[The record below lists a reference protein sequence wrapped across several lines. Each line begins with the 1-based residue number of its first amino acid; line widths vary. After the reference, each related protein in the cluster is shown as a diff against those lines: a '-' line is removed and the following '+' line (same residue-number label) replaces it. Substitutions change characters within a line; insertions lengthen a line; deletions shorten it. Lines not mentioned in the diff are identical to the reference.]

1 MQKKINPDAG
11 LGALHSPLPEGCPK
25 DGVLKN
31 TLQKEIVING
41 ITLTTTPVTNLP
53 YQPRLR
59 ERAKALRQAGNLPE
73 VLFWMQVTK
82 KRFHKID
89 FDRQRIIGNYIVD
102 FYIKQLG
109 LVIEIDG
116 CSHDD
121 KQDYDKRREDY
132 LTSLGLKIYRIT
144 VDDVMK
150 QMEFVITGLE
160 EYITTTYGNQSTLI
174 K

>member
-11 LGALHSPLPEGCPK
+11 LGAQHSPLSEGCPK

-41 ITLTTTPVTNLP
+41 ITLTTRPITNLP

-59 ERAKALRQAGNLPE
+59 ERAKALRQAQNLPE

-121 KQDYDKRREDY
+121 KQDYDKQREDY
-132 LTSLGLKIYRIT
+132 LISLGLKIYRIT

-150 QMEFVITGLE
+150 QMEFVIMGLE
-160 EYITTTYGNQSTLI
+160 EYIITTYGNQPPLI

>member
-1 MQKKINPDAG
+1 MQKKTNTPAG
-11 LGALHSPLPEGCPK
+11 LGTQHSPLSEGCPQ
-25 DGVLKN
+25 DGVLKKN
-31 TLQKEIVING
+31 LQNEIVVNG
-41 ITLTTTPVTNLP
+41 TTLTAIPITDLP
-53 YQPRLR
+53 YQPRLK

-102 FYIKQLG
+102 FYIKRLG

-121 KQDYDKRREDY
+121 KQVYDKLREEY
-132 LTSLGLKIYRIT
+132 LISLGLKIYRIT

-150 QMEFVITGLE
+150 QMDFVIMGLE
-160 EYITTTYGNQSTLI
+160 EYIIREYGKQLS
-174 K
+174 

>member
-1 MQKKINPDAG
+1 MNDINNTPAD
-11 LGALHSPLPEGCPK
+11 LGAQHSPLPEGCPQ
-25 DGVLKN
+25 DGVLKE
-31 TLQKEIVING
+31 TLQKDIIING
-41 ITLTTTPVTNLP
+41 TTLKPVSITRLP
-53 YQPRLR
+53 YQPRLK

-82 KRFHKID
+82 KQFHKID

-116 CSHDD
+116 SSHDD
-121 KQDYDKRREDY
+121 KQTYDKRREAY

-150 QMEFVITGLE
+150 QMDFAMMGLE
-160 EYITTTYGNQSTLI
+160 EYIIQEYGI
-174 K
+174 IHP

>member
-1 MQKKINPDAG
+1 M
-11 LGALHSPLPEGCPK
+11 
-25 DGVLKN
+25 
-31 TLQKEIVING
+31 QKEIVVNG
-41 ITLTTTPVTNLP
+41 ITLTTTPITDLP
-53 YQPRLR
+53 YQPRLK

-102 FYIKQLG
+102 FYIKHLG

-121 KQDYDKRREDY
+121 KQAYDKLREDY
-132 LTSLGLKIYRIT
+132 LISLGLKIYRIT
-144 VDDVMK
+144 VDDIMK
-150 QMEFVITGLE
+150 KMDFVIMGLE
-160 EYITTTYGNQSTLI
+160 EYIIAEYGVKST
-174 K
+174 

>member
-1 MQKKINPDAG
+1 MQRKTHTPAD
-11 LGALHSPLPEGCPK
+11 LGTQNSPLPEGCPK

-31 TLQKEIVING
+31 ILQKEIVVNG
-41 ITLTTTPVTNLP
+41 ITLTTTPITDLP
-53 YQPRLR
+53 YQPRLK

-102 FYIKQLG
+102 FYIKHLG

-121 KQDYDKRREDY
+121 KQAYDKLREDY
-132 LTSLGLKIYRIT
+132 LISLGLKIYRIT
-144 VDDVMK
+144 VDDIMK
-150 QMEFVITGLE
+150 KMDFVIMGLE
-160 EYITTTYGNQSTLI
+160 EYIIAEYGVKST
-174 K
+174 

>member
-1 MQKKINPDAG
+1 MQKKINAPAG
-11 LGALHSPLPEGCPK
+11 LGTQHSPLPEGCPQ

-31 TLQKEIVING
+31 ILQKDIIING
-41 ITLTTTPVTNLP
+41 ITLKLTPITNLP
-53 YQPRLR
+53 YQLRLK

-109 LVIEIDG
+109 LVFEIDG

-121 KQDYDKRREDY
+121 KQVYDKSREEY
-132 LTSLGLKIYRIT
+132 LISLGLKVYRIT

-150 QMEFVITGLE
+150 QMDFVIMGLE
-160 EYITTTYGNQSTLI
+160 EYIIKEYGKQLS
-174 K
+174 

>member
-1 MQKKINPDAG
+1 MQRKTNTPAD
-11 LGALHSPLPEGCPK
+11 LGIQNSPLPEGCPQ
-25 DGVLKN
+25 DGVLKS
-31 TLQKEIVING
+31 TLQKDLVING
-41 ITLTTTPVTNLP
+41 ITLKLAPITDLP
-53 YQPRLR
+53 YQPRLK
-59 ERAKALRQAGNLPE
+59 EKAKALRQAGNLPE

-82 KRFHKID
+82 KRFYKID

-121 KQDYDKRREDY
+121 KQDYDKLREDY
-132 LTSLGLKIYRIT
+132 LISLGLKVYRIT

-150 QMEFVITGLE
+150 NMDFVIMGLE
-160 EYITTTYGNQSTLI
+160 DYIVRVYGD
-174 K
+174 

>member
-1 MQKKINPDAG
+1 MNDISNTPSD
-11 LGALHSPLPEGCPK
+11 LGAQHSPLPEGCPE
-25 DGVLKN
+25 DGVLKSV
-31 TLQKEIVING
+31 LQKVIIING
-41 ITLTTTPVTNLP
+41 TTLKAAPIIKLP
-53 YQPRLR
+53 YQPRLK

-82 KRFHKID
+82 KQFHKID

-102 FYIKQLG
+102 FYIKHLG

-116 CSHDD
+116 SSHDD
-121 KQDYDKRREDY
+121 KQVYDKRREAY

-150 QMEFVITGLE
+150 QMDFVMMGLE
-160 EYITTTYGNQSTLI
+160 EYIIQEYGITHP
-174 K
+174 

>member
-1 MQKKINPDAG
+1 MQRKTHTPAD
-11 LGALHSPLPEGCPK
+11 LGTQNSPLLEGCPK

-31 TLQKEIVING
+31 ILQKEIVVNG
-41 ITLTTTPVTNLP
+41 ITLTTTPITDLP
-53 YQPRLR
+53 YQPRLK

-73 VLFWMQVTK
+73 VLFWMQVIK

-121 KQDYDKRREDY
+121 KQAYDRLREDY
-132 LTSLGLKIYRIT
+132 LISLGLKVYRIN
-144 VDDVMK
+144 VDDIMK
-150 QMEFVITGLE
+150 KMDFVIMGLE
-160 EYITTTYGNQSTLI
+160 EFITAEYGIKST
-174 K
+174 

>member
-1 MQKKINPDAG
+1 MQQKTNPHAG
-11 LGALHSPLPEGCPK
+11 LGAQHSPLAEGCPK

-31 TLQKEIVING
+31 ILQKDIIING
-41 ITLTTTPVTNLP
+41 TTLKLTPITNLP
-53 YQPRLR
+53 YQPRLK

-73 VLFWMQVTK
+73 VLFWMQVIK

-102 FYIKQLG
+102 FYVKQLG

-121 KQDYDKRREDY
+121 KQIYDKLREDY
-132 LTSLGLKIYRIT
+132 LISLGLKVYRIT

-150 QMEFVITGLE
+150 QMDFVIMGLE
-160 EYITTTYGNQSTLI
+160 EYIIAEYGTQSI
-174 K
+174 